1 MNPTKPLTPPPG
13 PDLTNWSISRAAI
26 IHENVAPYAAAI
38 VLRLV
43 PVPVPGIG
51 KEVSCDEEMRVYFDP
66 AYLAGNPPAV
76 FAAVLAHEALVHLM
90 AEHFLRAREA
100 GIAIWKLWGLATDA
114 AGNDGTLAELFAAHP
129 KVFQPAGVVFKSAHD
144 AQARKACGWIF
155 PETLGLPSG
164 LTAEEY
170 YRLLVERQEA
180 EQKKQQG
187 QQGQQGQGSQGN
199 GPQGQGQPGQQQGQQ
214 GQRSPQGGQQG
225 GSPGPQGPQ
234 GGVGK
239 GECGGCTG
247 NPTDRTEEL
256 KAKARAANGGE
267 LPQGVPEEER
277 ATLRQEVAQAVIAH
291 AQESGQGS
299 VPSGLLRTCRE
310 VLKPPKVNWRRR
322 LRTVVR
328 HGIAGAAGD
337 ADWSLR
343 RPRWRGQI
351 GTPRL
356 VSPKARVAVVA
367 DTSGSMSD
375 ADLNR
380 VLSEVRAL
388 IQSPLVERVWWV
400 PTDAKA
406 DKVIKATNISH
417 ARNNLIGGGGTNM
430 GEGLNT
436 VAAKCKPRPHL
447 TIVVTDGLTDW
458 PEQKPRGLSRV
469 LVVLTRK
476 SDPAPAWATTITA
489 VD

>member
-1 MNPTKPLTPPPG
+1 MIQTKLPAPPG
-13 PDLTNWSISRAAI
+13 PADLTNWAIARAAI
-26 IHENVAPYAAAI
+26 IHDNVAPYAAAI

-43 PVPVPGIG
+43 PVPTPGIG

-66 AYLAGNPPAV
+66 QYLAGNPPAV

-90 AEHFLRAREA
+90 AEHFLRSREA
-100 GIAIWKLWGLATDA
+100 GISIWKLWGLATDA
-114 AGNDGTLAELFAAHP
+114 AGNDGTLAALFAAHP
-129 KVFQPAGVVFKSAHD
+129 KVFQPEGVVFKAAHD

-155 PETLGLPSG
+155 PETLGLPPG

-170 YRLLVERQEA
+170 YRLLVEKQEA

-187 QQGQQGQGSQGN
+187 QQGQPQQGSQGQ
-199 GPQGQGQPGQQQGQQ
+199 PQSGEQPGQPGQGQPGQQ
-214 GQRSPQGGQQG
+214 
-225 GSPGPQGPQ
+225 PGPRGQPGA
-234 GGVGK
+234 GK
-239 GECGGCTG
+239 GQCGGCSG
-247 NPTDRTEEL
+247 DPTDRTEEL

-277 ATLRQEVAQAVIAH
+277 ATLRQEVAQAALAH
-291 AQESGQGS
+291 EQSHGKGS
-299 VPSGLLRTCRE
+299 VPAGLIRTCRE
-310 VLKPPKVNWRRR
+310 VLKPPRVNWRRR

-375 ADLNR
+375 ADLTR
-380 VLSEVRAL
+380 VLSEVRSL
-388 IQSPLVERVWWV
+388 IQSPLVERVSWV

-406 DKVIKATNISH
+406 DRVVKATNISH

-430 GEGLNT
+430 GEGLTT
-436 VAAKCKPRPHL
+436 VAEKVRPRPHL
-447 TIVVTDGLTDW
+447 TIVITDGLTDW
-458 PEQKPRGLSRV
+458 PAQKPRGLGRV
-469 LVVLTRK
+469 LVVLTRHGE
-476 SDPAPAWATTITA
+476 PAPAWATTITA